1 LVSLYFPA
9 AEVGLP
15 EGCENSD
22 LIPSMSLVYNFYNA
36 MKLFRE
42 QVSRYIREQ
51 APQVSCIIGG
61 MCCVWAADVAEELG
75 VPCFIFHGLDPLLSS
90 VVRSYTKP
98 RHMKSQPPLQ
108 SCSLY

>member
-15 EGCENSD
+15 KGCENGD

-36 MKLFRE
+36 MKSFRE

-61 MCCVWAADVAEELG
+61 MCCVWAADVAQELG
-75 VPCFIFHGLDPLLSS
+75 VLINNSETNLITQTLLRKHSFHPDFIDMKRRITEGL
-90 VVRSYTKP
+90 
-98 RHMKSQPPLQ
+98 Q
-108 SCSLY
+108 